1 MADRKYLDLILFPVL
16 SQKSSLCGK
25 SYNSLGNT
33 MDIRYPMQDATSKSF
48 FNGYFLDFFIFFV
61 DIFMNISCTKY
72 LIYQIFHAR
81 CNLKSFIKQCLFSP
95 KFSRYFMQDATS
107 KLFFNPNFS
116 KFSTA
121 YSSVLSGYLVGRLT
135 NQSYAIFATFAA
147 YSFPALPNPQSC
159 QTSGNVLNNA

>member
-1 MADRKYLDLILFPVL
+1 
-16 SQKSSLCGK
+16 
-25 SYNSLGNT
+25 
-33 MDIRYPMQDATSKSF
+33 
-48 FNGYFLDFFIFFV
+48 
-61 DIFMNISCTKY
+61 MNILHEISDVLDISCKMRPQNC
-72 LIYQIFHAR
+72 LINSVYFP
-81 CNLKSFIKQCLFSP
+81 P
-95 KFSRYFMQDATS
+95 KFSKYFMQDATS

-147 YSFPALPNPQSC
+147 YSFPALPNPLSC